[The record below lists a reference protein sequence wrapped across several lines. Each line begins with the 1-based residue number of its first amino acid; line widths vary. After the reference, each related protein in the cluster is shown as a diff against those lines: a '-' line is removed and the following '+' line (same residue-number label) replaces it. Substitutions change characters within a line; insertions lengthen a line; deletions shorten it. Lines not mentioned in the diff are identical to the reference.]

1 MTTKLVDT
9 TCAMDCPDACSLE
22 VTVKDDIIE
31 EIRGHDDHPTSGGFI
46 CSKVTQFSRRVYHD
60 SRLLYP
66 MRRKGAK
73 GDEEFERISWEAAIG
88 DITDRFRTIAAEW
101 GPEAVLPYHYG
112 GSNGALT
119 DGFSDS
125 LYFARLGASRLAKT
139 ICAAPT
145 SEVSQGMYGK
155 MPGVA
160 FEDYPEAKCIIIW
173 GANPRASNIHL
184 VPFLQ
189 EAKRRGAFIAVVDP
203 RRNLSADLVDLHL
216 PIFPGADL
224 PVALSMI
231 RYWSEQ
237 GRLDRQFLDGH
248 SVGLDALLEKAA
260 PWSIDRAAV
269 EARVDPE
276 AIRRLADQYAAASPA
291 VMRCGWGI
299 ERNQNGGQAVAAVLA
314 MPALLGKF
322 GPRGGGY
329 TLSNRGALHV
339 EPNQIWDE
347 SSWQTR
353 IINMTEL
360 GKVLKGDFSPP
371 IKGLFVYNANPA
383 ATVPD
388 QNAVLTGLGR
398 EDLFTVVFDQVM
410 TDTARYADILLPAT
424 TFLEH
429 EDIRAGYGAYVVGGV
444 RAAIAARGESRS
456 NHDVFSA
463 LGRAMGFED
472 KAFSWEGAEA
482 LRRVAATMRLNGKQ
496 ADPVLLEAGKQQR
509 YSFPG
514 DAPVQ
519 FESVFPQTSD
529 QKIHL
534 THAALGPRS
543 YEYRPVQDPDYP
555 LALLTPAMS
564 RMTNSTFGEWSY
576 PTLEVTIHPED
587 ASTRGIDA
595 GNIVRVHNRLGEVRC
610 HARVSDSTK
619 VGVVSIPKG
628 AWMKSSEND
637 RTATALC
644 PPTVDNVGAGAC
656 FNDARVEVS
665 RV

>member
-1 MTTKLVDT
+1 MTTKLVET
-9 TCAMDCPDACSLE
+9 TCAMDCPDACALE
-22 VTVKDDIIE
+22 VSVKDEIVE
-31 EIRGHDDHPTSGGFI
+31 EIRALADHPTSGGFI
-46 CSKVTQFSRRVYHD
+46 CSKVSQFGRRVYHD
-60 SRLLYP
+60 SRLLHP
-66 MRRKGAK
+66 MKRKGAK
-73 GDEEFERISWEAAIG
+73 GDADFERITWEQAI
-88 DITDRFRTIAAEW
+88 DEITERFRGIADEW
-101 GPEAVLPYHYG
+101 GAEAILPYHYG

-119 DGFSDS
+119 DGFSDD
-125 LYFARLGASRLAKT
+125 LFFARLGASRLAKT

-145 SEVSQGMYGK
+145 SEVAQGMYGK

-160 FEDYPEAKCIIIW
+160 FEDYTEAKCIIIW

-224 PVALSMI
+224 PMALSMI
-231 RYWSEQ
+231 RYWNEQ
-237 GRLDRQFLDGH
+237 GRLDRGFLDSH

-260 PWSIDRAAV
+260 RWSIDQAAAEAHV
-269 EARVDPE
+269 EPD

-329 TLSNRGALHV
+329 TLSNRGALEV
-339 EPNQIWDE
+339 DANQIWDQ

-360 GKVLKGDFSPP
+360 GKVLEDDFSLP

-383 ATVPD
+383 VTVPD
-388 QNAVLTGLGR
+388 QNAVLAGLRR
-398 EDLFTVVFDQVM
+398 EDLYTVVFDQVM
-410 TDTARYADILLPAT
+410 TDTALYADILLPAT

-444 RAAIAARGESRS
+444 RPAIAPRGESRS
-456 NHDVFSA
+456 NHDVFSS

-472 KAFSWEGAEA
+472 KAFSWGGAEA
-482 LRRVAATMRLNGKQ
+482 LKRVAATMRLKGEQ
-496 ADPVLLEAGKQQR
+496 ADPALFEAGKQQR
-509 YSFPG
+509 YNFPG
-514 DAPVQ
+514 DSPVQ

-529 QKIHL
+529 EKIHL
-534 THAALGPRS
+534 TPAALGARP
-543 YEYRPVQDPDYP
+543 YEYRPVQEPNYP

-587 ASTRGIDA
+587 AATRGIDA
-595 GNIVRVHNRLGEVRC
+595 GRMVRVHNRLGEVHCR
-610 HARVSDSTK
+610 ARVSDSTR

-628 AWMKSSEND
+628 AWMKSSGNG

-644 PPTVDNVGAGAC
+644 PASVDNVGAGAC
-656 FNDARVEVS
+656 FNDARVEVEI
-665 RV
+665 V

>member
-1 MTTKLVDT
+1 MGGGDRRYHGSVSDN
-9 TCAMDCPDACSLE
+9 
-22 VTVKDDIIE
+22 
-31 EIRGHDDHPTSGGFI
+31 RG
-46 CSKVTQFSRRVYHD
+46 RV
-60 SRLLYP
+60 
-66 MRRKGAK
+66 
-73 GDEEFERISWEAAIG
+73 
-88 DITDRFRTIAAEW
+88 

-299 ERNQNGGQAVAAVLA
+299 ERNQNGGQGGRRGSGDAGAA
-314 MPALLGKF
+314 
-322 GPRGGGY
+322 R
-329 TLSNRGALHV
+329 
-339 EPNQIWDE
+339 Q
-347 SSWQTR
+347 
-353 IINMTEL
+353 
-360 GKVLKGDFSPP
+360 
-371 IKGLFVYNANPA
+371 
-383 ATVPD
+383 
-388 QNAVLTGLGR
+388 
-398 EDLFTVVFDQVM
+398 
-410 TDTARYADILLPAT
+410 
-424 TFLEH
+424 
-429 EDIRAGYGAYVVGGV
+429 V
-444 RAAIAARGESRS
+444 RASRWRLYVEQS
-456 NHDVFSA
+456 
-463 LGRAMGFED
+463 
-472 KAFSWEGAEA
+472 
-482 LRRVAATMRLNGKQ
+482 RRVTCGTESDMGRVEL
-496 ADPVLLEAGKQQR
+496 ADP
-509 YSFPG
+509 
-514 DAPVQ
+514 
-519 FESVFPQTSD
+519 
-529 QKIHL
+529 H
-534 THAALGPRS
+534 H
-543 YEYRPVQDPDYP
+543 
-555 LALLTPAMS
+555 
-564 RMTNSTFGEWSY
+564 
-576 PTLEVTIHPED
+576 
-587 ASTRGIDA
+587 
-595 GNIVRVHNRLGEVRC
+595 
-610 HARVSDSTK
+610 
-619 VGVVSIPKG
+619 
-628 AWMKSSEND
+628 
-637 RTATALC
+637 
-644 PPTVDNVGAGAC
+644 
-656 FNDARVEVS
+656 
-665 RV
+665 